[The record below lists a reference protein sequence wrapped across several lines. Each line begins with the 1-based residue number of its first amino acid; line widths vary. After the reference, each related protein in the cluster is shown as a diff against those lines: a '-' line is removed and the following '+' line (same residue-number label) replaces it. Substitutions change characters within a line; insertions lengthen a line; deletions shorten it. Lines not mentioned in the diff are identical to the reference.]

1 MYGFMSVQPS
11 PGFSKGQPSVVVAEP
26 QDGGEKPMAPGG
38 KQARKRWAALIKQ
51 VYEIDP
57 LSCPKCGA
65 QMKTCPP

>member
-1 MYGFMSVQPS
+1 M
-11 PGFSKGQPSVVVAEP
+11 VAEP